1 MYRHLFLRGVSS
13 VAIAV
18 VLAGSLPHSLQA
30 KVVSQSSP
38 TTVQE
43 AKDPCHQKRSEVS
56 RIEGEIGSK
65 KEELSGLEVQLKVAL
80 SLISRLETRIR
91 SDDLTPEVLAALQ
104 EFVLELEDLVRLLR
118 EQIQNLVDSLRE
130 LDDQLLFANLQ
141 LFACLAKNSGPTP
154 GVQDNFAP
162 SYPQSSQQE
171 FDFDGASSAA
181 SPEVFHTINQ
191 VLKQAQAILGSQ

>member
-80 SLISRLETRIR
+80 SLISRLETRIQ
-91 SDDLTPEVLAALQ
+91 SGDLTPEVLAEVQ
-104 EFVLELEDLVRLLR
+104 GVVLELEDLVRALR
-118 EQIQNLVDSLRE
+118 EQIQDLVDSLRE
-130 LDDQLLFANLQ
+130 LDERLLFANLQ
-141 LFACLAKNSGPTP
+141 LFVCLAKNSGPTGLEDEYHP
-154 GVQDNFAP
+154 P
-162 SYPQSSQQE
+162 IS
-171 FDFDGASSAA
+171 
-181 SPEVFHTINQ
+181 H
-191 VLKQAQAILGSQ
+191 